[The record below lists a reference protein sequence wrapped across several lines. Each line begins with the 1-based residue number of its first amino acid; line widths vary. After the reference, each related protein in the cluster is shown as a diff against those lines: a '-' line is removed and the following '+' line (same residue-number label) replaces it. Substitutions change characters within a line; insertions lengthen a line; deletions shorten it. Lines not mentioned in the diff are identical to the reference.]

1 MTTPF
6 PPSGVAASDV
16 LGHIDR
22 MQDED
27 IDWRDGRAFAYVY
40 HGGEALESLLQRA
53 YLAGFSTNGL
63 SPSAF
68 PSLARM
74 EREVI
79 EMVGDLLGCPSP
91 AGSITSGGSESILL
105 AVKTARDR
113 LLERHPEVGRP
124 RIVLPTSAH
133 PAFSKAAHLLGM
145 TTTRV
150 PVDPAG
156 LGADPEQMLAAVS
169 DDTALVVASAPSYPH
184 GVVDPVAELAGHALA
199 REVPLHVD
207 ACVGGMLLPFARDLG
222 RTIPDFDFAV
232 PGVSS
237 MSVDLHKFGY
247 AAKGASLVLYRD
259 PAYFAHQPFVF
270 DDWSGGRYAA
280 PNVAG
285 TRPGGAIA
293 AAWAAL
299 THLGREGYLGLVSR
313 ALTAS
318 DAILAG
324 IERTP
329 GLHVLGSP
337 HASLLAFGSD
347 VHSLPAI
354 AKDMRRRGWAMGLQG
369 PPESIHLTVTAG
381 HDRVAEALLADLRSA
396 CSADDAT
403 PSEQSPGY
411 S

>member
-1 MTTPF
+1 MSTPF
-6 PPSGVAASDV
+6 PASAADASAV
-16 LGHIDR
+16 LSRIEAL
-22 MQDED
+22 QDED
-27 IDWRDGRAFAYVY
+27 IAWRDGRAFAYVY
-40 HGGEALESLLQRA
+40 HGDEALENLLQQA

-74 EREVI
+74 EGEVI

-91 AGSITSGGSESILL
+91 AGSMTSGGSESILL

-113 LLERHPEVGRP
+113 LVERHPAVGRP
-124 RIVLPTSAH
+124 RVVLPMSAH

-150 PVDPAG
+150 PVDPVS
-156 LGADPEQMLAAVS
+156 LRADPGRMLDAAT

-184 GVVDPVAELAGHALA
+184 GVVDPVAELAALVAA
-199 REVPLHVD
+199 RDIPLHVD
-207 ACVGGMLLPFARDLG
+207 ACVGGMLLPFVRDLG
-222 RTIPDFDFAV
+222 RSIPDFDFTV

-259 PAYFAHQPFVF
+259 PSYFAHQPFVF
-270 DDWSGGRYAA
+270 DDWSGGHYAA

-285 TRPGGAIA
+285 TRPGGAIS

-299 THLGREGYLGLVSR
+299 THLGREGYDGLTQR

-318 DAILAG
+318 DSILAG
-324 IERTP
+324 IGRIP

-347 VHSLPAI
+347 VFSLPAI
-354 AKDMRRRGWAMGLQG
+354 AKYMRRRGWAMGLQG
-369 PPESIHLTVTAG
+369 PPASIHLTVTAS
-381 HDRVAEALLADLRSA
+381 HDRVVEALLADLRSA
-396 CSADDAT
+396 CSAEDANPT
-403 PSEQSPGY
+403 ERAPGY
-411 S
+411 N